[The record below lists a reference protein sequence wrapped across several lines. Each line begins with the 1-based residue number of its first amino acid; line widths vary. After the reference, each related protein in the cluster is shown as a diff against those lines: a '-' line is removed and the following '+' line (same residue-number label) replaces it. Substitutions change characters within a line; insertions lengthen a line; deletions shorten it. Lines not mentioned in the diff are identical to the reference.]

1 MISGIL
7 KIQFIR
13 YLRPGNAGDIMIE
26 QNTQL
31 NKAINEMWRVGIYCR
46 LSKDDELEGES
57 ASVSN
62 QRDLLVSYCKTQEWN
77 VIKIFQDDGY
87 SGLNQ
92 NRPGLQALLASVEKG
107 EINLVITKDL
117 SRLGRNYVDTGNLM
131 DDFFPKHNVRY
142 IAVNDNIDSI
152 RDANDIAPFKNILN
166 EFYSRDIGKKVH
178 STYLLHGK
186 QGLFTGV
193 VPPLG
198 YVKDPENK
206 GHLIVDE
213 DTSWIIKKIFDYALD
228 GRGSNYIRRRLEE
241 DKVPCPCYWLREKG
255 YRNHYT
261 KWERKDPENGRFIWD
276 FTVIEKILQ
285 NPVYTGAICSQ
296 KFEYRFKSGI
306 TRKKG
311 SNEWLTVEGMHEPI
325 ISKDDFD
332 TVQRKIKSRK
342 CPRKGA
348 DNYSLFAGLI
358 KCGDCGKS
366 LTIKYTHAVHPIM
379 IYSCASYNKMGKNY
393 CTQHRVEY
401 DMLYNMVL
409 EQIRDIAKEALAD
422 SRAVA
427 EKLMKQ
433 SETSSENEIRRMKKQ
448 SKKDA
453 ERCTFLDRLIA
464 KLYEDQISGR
474 ISDVTFNT
482 MIEKYQTEQNKIRER
497 LASELPEIELSV
509 KQRESI
515 EDWVELV
522 KKYADV
528 RKLDSRMLNRLIRD
542 ITVFEKIDKDGNR
555 NIRIEMHYN
564 FSRN

>member
-1 MISGIL
+1 M
-7 KIQFIR
+7 R
-13 YLRPGNAGDIMIE
+13 VNIMIE
-26 QNTQL
+26 QNEQL
-31 NKAINEMWRVGIYCR
+31 NKASNETWRVGIYCR

-62 QRDLLVSYCKTQEWN
+62 QRDLLVGYCRANEWN
-77 VIKIFQDDGY
+77 IVNVFQDDGY
-87 SGLNQ
+87 TGLNT

-117 SRLGRNYVDTGNLM
+117 SRLGRNYVDTGKLM
-131 DDFFPKHNVRY
+131 DEFFPRHRVRY
-142 IAVNDNIDSI
+142 IALNDNIDSI
-152 RDANDIAPFKNILN
+152 RDSNDIVPFKNILN
-166 EFYSRDIGKKVH
+166 EFYSKDISKKVH
-178 STYLLHGK
+178 STYLLHAR

-213 DTSWIIKKIFDYALD
+213 DTSWIIRKIFDYALD

-261 KWERKDPENGRFIWD
+261 KWERRNPENGRFIWD

-285 NPVYTGAICSQ
+285 NPVYTGAVCSQ
-296 KFEYRFKSGI
+296 KFEYDLKNGI
-306 TRKKG
+306 TRKKR
-311 SNEWLTVEGMHEPI
+311 SDEWLTVEGMHEPI

-348 DNYSLFAGLI
+348 DNYSLFSGLI

-366 LTIKYTHAVHPIM
+366 LTIKYTHAAHPIM
-379 IYSCASYNKMGKNY
+379 IYSCASYNKMGKNH
-393 CTQHRVEY
+393 CSQHRVEY

-409 EQIRDIAKEALAD
+409 EQIRDIARDALAD

-453 ERCTFLDRLIA
+453 ERCEFLDRLIA

-474 ISDVTFNT
+474 ISEVTFNT
-482 MIEKYQTEQNKIRER
+482 MIEKYQTEQSEIRAR
-497 LASELPEIELSV
+497 LKSELPQIELSV
-509 KQRESI
+509 KQRKSV

-522 KKYADV
+522 KQYADI
-528 RKLDSRMLNRLIRD
+528 RKLDAKMLNRLIRE
-542 ITVFEKIDKDGNR
+542 ITVFEKIDRDGNR
-555 NIRIEMHYN
+555 NIRIEIHYN
-564 FSRN
+564 FSRNN